1 MYLDTV
7 PFLTRFFR
15 AYADD
20 IKIPDRDPPDV
31 PRNDEDLKKAG
42 KTDSGVIYSN

>member
-1 MYLDTV
+1 MDLDTV

-31 PRNDEDLKKAG
+31 CRNDEEHKRTG
-42 KTDSGVIYSN
+42 KSDSGVLYSN